1 MGEVSYIRT
10 HQYVIKN
17 IEPSALARFATVVQE
32 ISDRRL
38 QTANIVGF
46 KTAFTEPEWDLD
58 LTKAIVIVR
67 ANTEVHEVLAKVYD
81 KMLVPS

>member
-10 HQYVIKN
+10 QQYTIKN
-17 IEPSALARFATVVQE
+17 IEPSTLARFATVVQE

-38 QTANIVGF
+38 QTANIVGL

-58 LTKAIVIVR
+58 LTSAIVVVR
-67 ANTEVHEVLAKVYD
+67 ANTEVHAVLSQIYTG
-81 KMLVPS
+81 LVPQS